1 MVSRTRF
8 FSPAALPPGLLTGM
22 ALGIVQ
28 SMLVA
33 LIPVDVNTVFVL
45 LIILIALFYL
55 LVPFFALFYTM
66 HKKDP
71 IPGANRMA
79 GRIGR
84 TCACLV
90 ILSTLITYT
99 LSVAGVQ
106 VEPSGGFFGL
116 RLISDSFLS
125 LAAII
130 LLNLIG
136 LLLAVIGGWLS
147 GTVGAWWQ

>member
-1 MVSRTRF
+1 MASRTQYPT
-8 FSPAALPPGLLTGM
+8 PAALPPGLFTGI

-33 LIPVDVNTVFVL
+33 LIPVDVNAVFVL
-45 LIILIALFYL
+45 LIVLIPLLYL
-55 LVPFFALFYTM
+55 LVPFYTLFHTM
-66 HKKDP
+66 RQKDP
-71 IPGANRMA
+71 IPGANRIA

-84 TCACLV
+84 TCTGLV
-90 ILSTLITYT
+90 ILSTLITYI

-106 VEPSGGFFGL
+106 TAQAGGFFGL
-116 RLISDSFLS
+116 RLMSDSFVS

-136 LLLAVIGGWLS
+136 LLLALIGGWL
-147 GTVGAWWQ
+147 GGALGAWWR